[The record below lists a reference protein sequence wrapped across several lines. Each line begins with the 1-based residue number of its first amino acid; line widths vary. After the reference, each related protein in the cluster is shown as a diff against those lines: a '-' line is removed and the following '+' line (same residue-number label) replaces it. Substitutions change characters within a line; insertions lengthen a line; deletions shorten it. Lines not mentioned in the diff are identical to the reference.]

1 MIVST
6 AVACALAAV
15 VTAYT
20 DIRHKQFMVKNI
32 DPIVYPGQYRS
43 HMHSFFGSDAVTK
56 DLPTTADLQKGCAS
70 GENPN
75 DLSVYWIP
83 TLYYVRGPTDFVEV
97 NPGMFSTYYE
107 NIDKAEIPYPQ
118 DFFAITGNATAR
130 SQSDVNEGT
139 TGLTWWCEN
148 GPEDRQNR
156 NRALMPRV
164 TCSGNIQVILR
175 FPDCVQTSNIKNY
188 AYTAANGG
196 RCPSGMK
203 RIPQLRFSV
212 RYNVRSLLPKGWSGT
227 PPLKLACGEVGEGYC
242 FHGDFING
250 WFDDAQKNLLK
261 ATSRNQWMRV
271 DGAKGEGK
279 AGTTCGPKDREPAK
293 GTSDYLTSV
302 DMMKMH

>member
-1 MIVST
+1 
-6 AVACALAAV
+6 
-15 VTAYT
+15 
-20 DIRHKQFMVKNI
+20 MVKNI

-56 DLPTTADLQKGCAS
+56 NLPTTADREKGCAS

-83 TLYYVRGPTDFVEV
+83 TLYYVRGPTDSVEV

-107 NIDKAEIPYPQ
+107 NIDKAEIPYSQ
-118 DFFAITGNATAR
+118 DLFAIAGNATAR

-203 RIPQLRFSV
+203 
-212 RYNVRSLLPKGWSGT
+212 
-227 PPLKLACGEVGEGYC
+227 
-242 FHGDFING
+242 
-250 WFDDAQKNLLK
+250 
-261 ATSRNQWMRV
+261 
-271 DGAKGEGK
+271 
-279 AGTTCGPKDREPAK
+279 
-293 GTSDYLTSV
+293 
-302 DMMKMH
+302 

>member
-1 MIVST
+1 MRSHLLLTVSLLGT
-6 AVACALAAV
+6 T
-15 VTAYT
+15 TAYT
-20 DIRHKQFMVKNI
+20 DIRHKRFMIKNI
-32 DPIVYPGQYRS
+32 DPIVHPGLYKS

-56 DLPTTADLQKGCAS
+56 DLPTTAQLQQGCPS

-83 TLYYVRGPTDFVEV
+83 TLYYVRGENDYVEV

-118 DFFAITGNATAR
+118 DFFAVAGNASAKTQA
-130 SQSDVNEGT
+130 DANENF

-148 GPEDRQNR
+148 GPEDRQSR

-164 TCSGNIQVILR
+164 TCSGNIQTILR
-175 FPDCVQTSNIKNY
+175 FPDCVQPTNIKNY
-188 AYTAANGG
+188 AYSANNGN
-196 RCPSGMK
+196 RCPSNMK

-212 RYNVRSLLPKGWSGT
+212 RYNVRSLIPQGWNGT
-227 PPLKLACGEVGEGYC
+227 PPLKLACGNIGEGYC

-261 ATSRNQWMRV
+261 ATSRNTWVRV
-271 DGAKGEGK
+271 DGARGQGK
-279 AGTTCGPKDREPAK
+279 AGNGGCQTRDGDPNG
-293 GTSDYLTSV
+293 GTSDYLKSLG
-302 DMMKMH
+302 MM

>member
-1 MIVST
+1 K
-6 AVACALAAV
+6 
-15 VTAYT
+15 
-20 DIRHKQFMVKNI
+20 RFMVKNI

-75 DLSVYWIP
+75 DLSVYCETKIINIEGIP

-118 DFFAITGNATAR
+118 DFFAIAGNATAR

-212 RYNVRSLLPKGWSGT
+212 RYNVRSLFPKGWSGT
-227 PPLKLACGEVGEGYC
+227 PPLKLACGEVGEG
-242 FHGDFING
+242 
-250 WFDDAQKNLLK
+250 
-261 ATSRNQWMRV
+261 RNQWMRV
-271 DGAKGEGK
+271 DGARGEGK

>member
-1 MIVST
+1 MRNFVA
-6 AVACALAAV
+6 AVALAGA

-20 DIRHKQFMVKNI
+20 DIRHKRYMIKNI
-32 DPIVYPGQYRS
+32 DPIVLPGQYKS

-56 DLPTTADLQKGCAS
+56 DLPTTKDLQQGCAS

-83 TLYYVRGPTDFVEV
+83 TLYYVRGPNDYVEV

-118 DFFAITGNATAR
+118 DFFAVAGNASAK
-130 SQSDVNEGT
+130 SQNDVDERT
-139 TGLTWWCEN
+139 TGITWWCEN

-156 NRALMPRV
+156 NRALMPQV

-175 FPDCVQTSNIKNY
+175 FPDCVNTADIKDYTY
-188 AYTAANGG
+188 AAANGG
-196 RCPSGMK
+196 RCPSNMK

-212 RYNVRSLLPKGWSGT
+212 RYNVRSLIPQGWRGT

-250 WFDDAQKNLLK
+250 WFDDAQQNLLK
-261 ATSRNQWMRV
+261 ATSRNTWMRI
-271 DGAKGEGK
+271 DGARGQGK
-279 AGTTCGPKDREPAK
+279 AGSQCTPKDAEPEN
-293 GTSDYLTSV
+293 GTSDYFKSLE
-302 DMMKMH
+302 MMAH